1 MLLPAAVALALSS
14 ASASAA
20 DPPRAEFVSVP
31 AASVPAPAADDAP
44 AAEAPPPSPATAS
57 RADEN
62 ILHAPAAATL
72 ALGST
77 AATAPDKSEAPSEG
91 AGPPGDDPFQSMN
104 RKFFKFN
111 QGLDRTFVG
120 PTARAWKRKAPGTAQ
135 SMLHNFV
142 TNFGEP
148 VVLANDIL
156 QLRPKRAMS
165 TAFRFIVNTTAGI
178 GGLFDPA
185 KRAGVEHHD
194 NDFGITLGRYGAPP
208 GPYLYIPLMGP
219 SSVRDALGA
228 AVDGFIIDPWAWAGW
243 VKELEPAHPPRHPHP
258 YFHHHDAIP
267 NRDAIRAGMG
277 VLGAIDTRARVDED
291 LTVMM
296 GTATDPYATMRSVYL
311 QNRAAEVNQARWTH
325 SDLPDFDTPADT
337 PPAQP
342 RAAATPASASASASA
357 AAAAETAPAAVG
369 PQRATPV
376 KAVVPARND

>member
-14 ASASAA
+14 ASASASA
-20 DPPRAEFVSVP
+20 VDPPRAEPVSVP
-31 AASVPAPAADDAP
+31 APSVVPAPTAVEAPAAD
-44 AAEAPPPSPATAS
+44 APPPSGAPTAS

-62 ILHAPAAATL
+62 LLHAPAAMTL

-77 AATAPDKSEAPSEG
+77 APDPAEGPSDA
-91 AGPPGDDPFQSMN
+91 AGPPGNDPFQSMN
-104 RKFFKFN
+104 REFFNFN
-111 QGLDRTFVG
+111 QRLDRTFVG

-148 VVLANDIL
+148 VVMANDIL

-185 KRAGVEHHD
+185 RRAGVEHHD

-243 VKELEPAHPPRHPHP
+243 VKELEPAHPPKHPHP

-267 NRDAIRAGMG
+267 NRNAIRAGMG
-277 VLGAIDTRARVDED
+277 VLGAIDERARVDED

-296 GTATDPYATMRSVYL
+296 STATDPYATMRSVYL
-311 QNRAAEVNQARWTH
+311 QNRAAQVNQARWTH

-342 RAAATPASASASASA
+342 AAAATPASASAA
-357 AAAAETAPAAVG
+357 AAPETPAAAG

-376 KAVVPARND
+376 KAVLPARND